1 MVLDLRLTR
10 LARVNTNYDLTNEMF
25 RSYGVSCL
33 DDDEKDVM
41 GASARCG
48 RGAGAA
54 AVRQWRRERS
64 GLPTVVCLRESE
76 L

>member
-33 DDDEKDVM
+33 DEDEKDTM

-48 RGAGAA
+48 RGAG
-54 AVRQWRRERS
+54 RRR
-64 GLPTVVCLRESE
+64 
-76 L
+76 